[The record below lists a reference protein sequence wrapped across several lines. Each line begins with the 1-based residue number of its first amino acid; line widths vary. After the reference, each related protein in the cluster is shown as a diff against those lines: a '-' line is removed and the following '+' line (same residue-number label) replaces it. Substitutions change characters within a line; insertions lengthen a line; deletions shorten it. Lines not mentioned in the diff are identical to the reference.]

1 VTFKDLQRLV
11 QSSQLGPEQS
21 QLLQRLRHK
30 PFWIWD
36 PKQHKQADIKTKGDC
51 CFNHI
56 IDLPRKDGIEKSIF
70 DYEKLLY
77 DSLLIPEFYNPS
89 KHNFKH
95 KHLWVKKATGLGVT
109 EFMLRLMAW
118 LCLRNDDYR
127 NSQMCIVTGPNQDIA
142 IKLIKRMKGLFEH
155 KLGVTFANKETVLEL
170 NGCSIEAYPSNHL
183 DAYRALDNPKFILLD
198 EADFFRKSEQEDV
211 RHVSERYIAKSDPF
225 IVMVSTPYAPD
236 GLFDS
241 IEKEPEESCIYKRI
255 LLDYTYG
262 LDKIYTRQEIDK
274 AKISPSFE
282 REYNLKYLGGIGN
295 VFHTK
300 DIDLAIERGK
310 LYDLDT
316 SNTFAKKCMGID
328 PAYGSSSFGIV
339 VTQFVDGHIQI
350 LHAEEYKR
358 PDFNEMLS
366 KAWDLLV
373 RFAVQKIYIDG
384 ANPSFIKSLKMQW
397 GERPDYEN
405 VKKEHRHF
413 MKVQP
418 VNFNQEHKEMLGHC
432 KIPYNPP
439 LTQGEEQ
446 EQRER
451 AILLQQQNWT
461 SYEDPILA
469 ISIDYP
475 AWYDVQERENNVKF
489 YPFGFGQD
497 TGTFMG
503 LTVIDPLPENID
515 TNEKFMKSTMKEFRG
530 SIDKIHEMNSNTTL
544 AGKPAYKLD
553 SSLEGIDYVNGSRL
567 EESHR
572 TDYFI
577 VNNGIGYYLFMN
589 TDPNSYPEHS
599 SVFRRMVES
608 LKILA

>member
-1 VTFKDLQRLV
+1 VTFKDLQKLL
-11 QSSQLGPEQS
+11 QSQSGPEQL
-21 QLLQRLRHK
+21 QLLHRLRDK
-30 PFWIWD
+30 SFWIWD
-36 PKQHKQADIKTKGDC
+36 QSKHKQEDIKIKGDS

-56 IDLPRKDGIEKSIF
+56 IGLPRKDGIEKSIF

-77 DSLLIPEFYNPS
+77 DSLLIPDFYNDS

-118 LCLRNDDYR
+118 LCLRNYDYR
-127 NSQMCIVTGPNQDIA
+127 NSQMCIVTGPNQGIA

-155 KLGVTFANKETVLEL
+155 KLGITFANKETVLEL

-198 EADFFRKSEQEDV
+198 KADFFRKSEQEDV
-211 RHVSERYIAKSDPF
+211 RHVSERYIAKSDPL
-225 IVMVSTPYAPD
+225 IVVVSTPYAPD

-262 LDKIYTRQEIDK
+262 LDKIYTREEIEK

-300 DIDLAIERGK
+300 DIDLAIEKGK
-310 LYDLDT
+310 LYDPSI

-339 VTQFVDGHIQI
+339 ITQFVNGYIQI

-366 KAWDLLV
+366 QVWDLLV
-373 RFAVQKIYIDG
+373 KYSVQKIYIDG

-397 GERPDYEN
+397 GERFDYEN
-405 VKKEHRHF
+405 VKKENRQY
-413 MKVQP
+413 MKVEP
-418 VNFNQEHKEMLGHC
+418 INFNQEHKEMLGHC
-432 KIPYNPP
+432 KMLLERRYFAINPAFDK
-439 LTQGEEQ
+439 LITSLRTAVAEENILDKESSSYADIFDAYRLALKHYKFITKEVQGK
-446 EQRER
+446 
-451 AILLQQQNWT
+451 
-461 SYEDPILA
+461 
-469 ISIDYP
+469 
-475 AWYDVQERENNVKF
+475 DVQTVKTR
-489 YPFGFGQD
+489 P
-497 TGTFMG
+497 
-503 LTVIDPLPENID
+503 
-515 TNEKFMKSTMKEFRG
+515 
-530 SIDKIHEMNSNTTL
+530 
-544 AGKPAYKLD
+544 KPNQNA
-553 SSLEGIDYVNGSRL
+553 
-567 EESHR
+567 
-572 TDYFI
+572 
-577 VNNGIGYYLFMN
+577 
-589 TDPNSYPEHS
+589 
-599 SVFRRMVES
+599 
-608 LKILA
+608 